1 MIDKIIAYEEGTLDD
16 EDIIDLFQTLIDTG
30 QAWTLQGSYG
40 RMAASLIEAGQC
52 RPAPA
57 AFEVVEPET
66 TPTQRSCALVSGCDL
81 PGAYSAWDQA
91 RRTWVRGCRY
101 HIAALDL

>member
-16 EDIIDLFQTLIDTG
+16 EGTIDLFQTLIDTG
-30 QAWTLQGSYG
+30 TAWTLQGSYG
-40 RMAASLIEAGQC
+40 RMAAALIEAGHC
-52 RPAPA
+52 RPALPEPA
-57 AFEVVEPET
+57 VDTSP
-66 TPTQRSCALVSGCDL
+66 QGSCVLVPGCDL

-91 RRTWVRGCRY
+91 RRAWVRGCRY